1 MSTDD
6 TTRRSEPAAHSSKSR
21 KSVKEA
27 SEPRRRLSRSL
38 SRVQPMDVL
47 KVPGAQLTI
56 ETVCAVT
63 GRSRSSIYAMVKAK
77 TFPKPRAWGPRCSRW
92 QAAEVVA
99 WLTAQATP
107 EGQ

>member
-1 MSTDD
+1 MEGA
-6 TTRRSEPAAHSSKSR
+6 TRKPREGTVEPQ
-21 KSVKEA
+21 
-27 SEPRRRLSRSL
+27 RRRSRSL
-38 SRVQPMDVL
+38 GRVQPMDVL

-56 ETVCAVT
+56 ETVCTVT

-92 QAAEVVA
+92 QAAEVMA

-107 EGQ
+107 EEQ